1 MIVWNSHMK
10 LMWPTTM
17 YILNKV
23 KAYHNYT
30 EERTN

>member
-1 MIVWNSHMK
+1 MIVWNSYMT
-10 LMWPTTM
+10 TTM
-17 YILNKV
+17 YLLNKV